1 MQKIIIPRSIEQI
14 ESTLEYVDAY
24 LIGISDLCIS
34 NGLNINIDVL
44 SDIINLCKDK
54 EIYIN
59 INKNIEN
66 KELMNLKDI
75 LLKLNNYHI
84 KGVFYYDVAIL
95 NMSLE
100 MDLNYDLVWASEHA
114 TTNYD
119 TINYWN
125 SFGVNGTLLSS
136 DITVREVIDIKKN
149 TNCKLIVPIFG
160 YQQMFASKRH
170 LVNNYLKQFSLV
182 DNSNINYIKKEGKI
196 YPIVDNKLGTVV
208 YTNYIL
214 NGICE
219 YFNFVDNNIDYVLLD
234 SFNLEDNEFV
244 EVLKI
249 VHNLKRDNVLKSYE
263 QINSMFDNVD
273 TGFLY
278 KETIARVKKNEK

>member
-1 MQKIIIPRSIEQI
+1 MRKIIIPSSINQI

-24 LIGISDLCIS
+24 LIGIKDLCIS
-34 NGLNINIDVL
+34 NGLNIHTEKL
-44 SDIINLCKDK
+44 SDIIDLCKDK

-66 KELMNLKDI
+66 KELINLKDI

-84 KGVFYYDVAIL
+84 KGVFYYDAAIL

-100 MDLNYDLVWASEHA
+100 MDLNYDLIWASEHA

-170 LVNNYLKQFSLV
+170 LVNNYLKQFYLV

>member
-1 MQKIIIPRSIEQI
+1 MQKIIIPRSIEQFK
-14 ESTLEYVDAY
+14 STLEYVDAY

-34 NGLNINIDVL
+34 NGLNINIGVL
-44 SDIINLCKDK
+44 SDIIDLCKDK

-66 KELMNLKDI
+66 KELINLKDI
-75 LLKLNNYHI
+75 LLKLNHYHI

-100 MDLNYDLVWASEHA
+100 MDLNYDLIWASEHA

-125 SFGVNGTLLSS
+125 SFGVNGALLSS
-136 DITVREVIDIKKN
+136 DITVREVMDIKKN
-149 TNCKLIVPIFG
+149 THCKLIVPIFG
-160 YQQMFASKRH
+160 YQQMFVSKRN
-170 LVNNYLKQFSLV
+170 LVNNYLKQFSLI

-196 YPIVDNKLGTVV
+196 YPIVDNKLGTEV

-234 SFNLEDNEFV
+234 SFNLDDNEFV